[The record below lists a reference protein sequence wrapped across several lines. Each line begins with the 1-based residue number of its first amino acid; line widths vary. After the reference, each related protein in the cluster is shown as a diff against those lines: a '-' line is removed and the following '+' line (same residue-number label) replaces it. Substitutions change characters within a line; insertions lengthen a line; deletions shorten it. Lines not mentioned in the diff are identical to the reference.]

1 MRQIYG
7 LVKDRL
13 AEIEEIKARTE
24 EIIAQ
29 GQCFSVRDL
38 AVNSRDVIA
47 TGIAPDPEV
56 GRILSSLLEQVLS
69 GEVPNDREILL
80 GTLHP

>member
-24 EIIAQ
+24 EIVAQ

-38 AVNSRDVIA
+38 VVNSRDVIA
-47 TGIAPDPEV
+47 TGITPDPEV
-56 GRILSSLLEQVLS
+56 GRILSRLLEQVLS